1 MNTPASPAVGL
12 HHVEHVMGTAVSFDI
27 RGTAQGSAL
36 DAAIA
41 WLQHVDQTF
50 SPYIP
55 DSPISRLGR
64 GELGI
69 DDVDDEI
76 AGVLVHCEH
85 LRVDTDG
92 AFDAYAVPAPNGTT
106 LDPSGFVK
114 GWSIEHAA
122 RIVEGHGHTDFTINA
137 GGDIAVRGH
146 AAPDTP
152 WRIGVRHPD
161 EPDRLAMVLDV
172 VGPAA
177 VATSA
182 TYERGAH
189 IIDPRTGQPTTE
201 LASVTVVGPDLT
213 TVDAYATAIFVM
225 GLPGLDW
232 IAKHPGHD
240 AMAITHDD
248 RVHMTPGFTQWRPP
262 VTPAQVS
269 TDGPETVELVEQTPC
284 G

>member
-1 MNTPASPAVGL
+1 MTTTARSTQL

-27 RGTAQGSAL
+27 RDHDDQRRGL

-41 WLQHVDQTF
+41 WLHHVDRTF

-55 DSPISRLGR
+55 DSPISRFGR
-64 GELGI
+64 GDVAVEEL
-69 DDVDDEI
+69 DEEI
-76 AGVLVHCEH
+76 TGVLLECEM
-85 LRVDTDG
+85 LRADTDG
-92 AFDAYAVPAPNGTT
+92 AFDAFAVPAPNGTR

-114 GWSIEHAA
+114 GWSIERAA
-122 RIVEGHGHTDFTINA
+122 VILEGHGHTDFAINA
-137 GGDIAVRGH
+137 GGDITVRGH

-152 WRIGVRHPD
+152 WSIGVRHPD
-161 EPDRLAMVLDV
+161 DPNRLAMVLEA

-189 IIDPRTGQPTTE
+189 IVDPRTGRPTTE

-213 TVDAYATAIFVM
+213 TVDAFATAIFVM
-225 GLPGLDW
+225 GLDGLRW
-232 IAKHPGHD
+232 LAKHPGHE

-248 RVHMTPGFTQWRPP
+248 RVHLTPGFDRWRRRPSEP
-262 VTPAQVS
+262 HVDQ
-269 TDGPETVELVEQTPC
+269 
-284 G
+284 